1 VTYIQALERRE
12 SSVKRSLLALPV
24 AALVLL
30 ATACT
35 ERTPGELQQTGAGTP
50 TTGSDGPFSST
61 KTPSTG
67 TATNS
72 SRAPGPLA
80 DKKPCTFLSQAD
92 LSQIGLGEQE
102 ELSLGS
108 ARACRYQGQNFNMTI
123 GIFDDLGL
131 EDVTERTQLT
141 PVKVGSHD
149 AIRALTASGGCVFA
163 IKTSN
168 TSRVDVAS
176 AARADEQKACEMAKK
191 VAEVVEPKLPAS

>member
-1 VTYIQALERRE
+1 M
-12 SSVKRSLLALPV
+12 
-24 AALVLL
+24 LL

-35 ERTPGELQQTGAGTP
+35 ERTPGEVLQTGAGTP

-61 KTPSTG
+61 KTPSTA
-67 TATNS
+67 TSTNS

-80 DKKPCTFLSQAD
+80 DTKPCTFLSQAD

-102 ELSLGS
+102 ELTLGS
-108 ARACRYQGQNFNMTI
+108 GRACRYQGQGFNVGI
-123 GIFDDLGL
+123 IIFDDLSL
-131 EDVTERTQLT
+131 DDIQDRTQLT
-141 PVKVGSHD
+141 PLKVGSHD
-149 AIRALTASGGCVFA
+149 AIRGLSSAGGCVFA

-168 TSRVDVAS
+168 TSRVDVSS